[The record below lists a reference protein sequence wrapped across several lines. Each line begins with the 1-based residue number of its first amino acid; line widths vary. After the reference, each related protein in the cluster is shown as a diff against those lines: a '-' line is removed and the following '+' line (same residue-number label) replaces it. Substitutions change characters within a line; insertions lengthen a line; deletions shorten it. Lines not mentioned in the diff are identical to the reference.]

1 MADGSGTVEGSE
13 GTNGVGEQGDGG
25 TTYSGLLTAI
35 PYAFRASGSRLFR
48 GYAIVGTLATI
59 LVTVLMALA
68 LVTVFGA
75 TATGAGGGSLTLSR
89 AFYVV
94 VGLFVVGPM
103 LAPILL
109 VARRH
114 RREGSTARYDA
125 ALGIA
130 GFVFFGSL
138 YCGLL
143 ISVPP
148 GQQESVNG
156 VLAPLV
162 GWFYALPQL
171 AGLAPPVLAAGLIW
185 VAHRYTR

>member
-1 MADGSGTVEGSE
+1 MVEGSGATE
-13 GTNGVGEQGDGG
+13 RSGGADGASSTEESDQ

-35 PYAFRASGSRLFR
+35 PYAFRASRSRLFR
-48 GYAIVGTLATI
+48 GYAIVGMLAAI

-68 LVTVFGA
+68 LVTVIGA
-75 TATGAGGGSLTLSR
+75 TASAAGGSLTLSR

-114 RREGSTARYDA
+114 RRKGSTVRYDA
-125 ALGIA
+125 ALGLA
-130 GFVFFGSL
+130 GFVFFGAL
-138 YCGLL
+138 YLGLL
-143 ISVPP
+143 ISVPS
-148 GQQESVNG
+148 GQQQAVSG

-162 GWFYALPQL
+162 RWLYTLPQL
-171 AGLAPPVLAAGLIW
+171 AGLAPPVLAGGLIW
-185 VAHRYTR
+185 VAHRLTS